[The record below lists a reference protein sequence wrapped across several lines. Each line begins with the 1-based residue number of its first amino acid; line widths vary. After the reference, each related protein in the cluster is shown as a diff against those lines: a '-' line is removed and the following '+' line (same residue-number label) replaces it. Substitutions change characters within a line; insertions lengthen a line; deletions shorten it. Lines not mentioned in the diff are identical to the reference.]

1 MSPQLHTLLKLSV
14 IILPCQNKLERV
26 FHINFWPTPNMLPP
40 HHPESAFTQVTNDLH
55 AIKFKEFFQLL
66 SSLTS
71 QWHLTLL
78 IASSLLRYFLPLA
91 SFLCFSPTSLR
102 MPHWFPLGAHFLLTG
117 F

>member
-26 FHINFWPTPNMLPP
+26 VHINFWPTPNMLPP

-102 MPHWFPLGAHFLLTG
+102 MPHWFPLGAHFPLTG